1 MSPHTSSE
9 IINPKAGV
17 AAGVVIGDGY
27 EVGYVF
33 NFDFDDG
40 GDYAMDAMDRLAWQA
55 LRWSME
61 QSVIIVDDLQLSLVV
76 TSH

>member
-1 MSPHTSSE
+1 
-9 IINPKAGV
+9 
-17 AAGVVIGDGY
+17 
-27 EVGYVF
+27 
-33 NFDFDDG
+33 
-40 GDYAMDAMDRLAWQA
+40 MDAMDRLACQA

>member
-1 MSPHTSSE
+1 M
-9 IINPKAGV
+9 AGV
-17 AAGVVIGDGY
+17 IIGVGYGY
-27 EVGYVF
+27 EVGYDVS
-33 NFDFDDG
+33 FDDG

-61 QSVIIVDDLQLSLVV
+61 QSVIIDDHLQLSLVV